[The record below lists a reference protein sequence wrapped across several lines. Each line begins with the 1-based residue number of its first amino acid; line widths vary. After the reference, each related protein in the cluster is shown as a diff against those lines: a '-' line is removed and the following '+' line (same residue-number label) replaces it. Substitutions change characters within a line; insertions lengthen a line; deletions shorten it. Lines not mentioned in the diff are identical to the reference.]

1 MADEAQASYCRVPVQ
16 VRGCCIPG
24 LPRDHCTS
32 SCAMFVFLMPA
43 QYNLDSV
50 AKQSTAEE
58 IKDA

>member
-1 MADEAQASYCRVPVQ
+1 MADEAQASYCRVPVL
-16 VRGCCIPG
+16 VRGCC

-32 SCAMFVFLMPA
+32 SWAMFVFLMPA